1 MKPSLAH
8 CFKLLLLLALGG
20 VTMHVPDADVL
31 SPLTLDGHFTFHD
44 APAMARDFGNRC
56 SLLPA
61 AVLHPGSVSDIAAA
75 VGHVFS
81 LGERSP
87 LTVAARGHGHS
98 LMCQSQAAGGIVVKM
113 ESLRGD
119 RLQVV
124 HGGGVPPFV
133 DAPGG
138 ELWIN
143 VLHETLKYGLAP
155 KSWTDYLHL
164 TVGGTLSNAG
174 VSGQAFRHGPQV
186 SNVNQLE
193 IVTGRGDVVTC
204 SPEENADL
212 FYAALGGLGQFGI
225 ITRARIALEPA
236 PKMVRWIRVLYSD
249 FASFTEDQE
258 MLIMAEKTFDYI
270 EGFVII
276 NRTGILNNWRTSFKP
291 QDPVQ
296 ASRFQSDGRVLYCLE
311 LTKKFNGD
319 DVDTMEQVSSL
330 FPLAHQDGDI

>member
-1 MKPSLAH
+1 
-8 CFKLLLLLALGG
+8 
-20 VTMHVPDADVL
+20 
-31 SPLTLDGHFTFHD
+31 
-44 APAMARDFGNRC
+44 MARDFGNRC

-98 LMCQSQAAGGIVVKM
+98 LMCQSQAAGGIVVRM

-124 HGGGVPPFV
+124 HG
-133 DAPGG
+133 AACHRSSTHR
-138 ELWIN
+138 E
-143 VLHETLKYGLAP
+143 E
-155 KSWTDYLHL
+155 S
-164 TVGGTLSNAG
+164 
-174 VSGQAFRHGPQV
+174 SGSTCSTRP
-186 SNVNQLE
+186 S
-193 IVTGRGDVVTC
+193 GRGDVVTC

-276 NRTGILNNWRTSFKP
+276 NRTGILNNWRTSFK
-291 QDPVQ
+291 
-296 ASRFQSDGRVLYCLE
+296 ASGPSPSKPFSVGWKGFILPRA
-311 LTKKFNGD
+311 N
-319 DVDTMEQVSSL
+319 
-330 FPLAHQDGDI
+330 